1 VGNYEIEFGIAYAT
15 ILISIVVAGFAV
27 KGFGGLVVGFIC
39 LVGGG
44 YLGVAIAYFF
54 RGRGPCKSSIFT
66 LGALTGVFMFNFV
79 STATI
84 TIAAVITA
92 IVSAIAF
99 RLMLPSHEASV
110 EALAKSGPK
119 CK

>member
-1 VGNYEIEFGIAYAT
+1 VGNYEIEFGIACAT
-15 ILISIVVAGFAV
+15 ILIGIVVAGFAV
-27 KGFGGLVVGFIC
+27 RGFSGLVVGFIC

-54 RGRGPCKSSIFT
+54 RDCGPCKSSIFIFGT
-66 LGALTGVFMFNFV
+66 LTGVFMFNSV
-79 STATI
+79 SAATI
-84 TIAAVITA
+84 TIAAVITS

-99 RLMLPSHEASV
+99 RLLLPSHEASV